1 MTNTQPVS
9 SNTVQAGP
17 IPVTLKLDSWT
28 VFRTALDE
36 AIVKIQPSYFRVPRY
51 GLEAAWRERA
61 YCYELYHLLRCQLP
75 EDFPYTL
82 HGEIDKIG
90 HGAIVQHFGKMKR
103 PNPDFI
109 LHNPGDMSD
118 KANLVVVEVKRS
130 DAELKL
136 IKQDLWKIRKFIK
149 HVGYQRGVMLFFGEQ
164 TPPDLFHLGGI
175 EAIWHRVVG
184 QKPMVS
190 NKGKFT

>member
-17 IPVTLKLDSWT
+17 ISVALKLDSWT
-28 VFRTALDE
+28 AFRAAIDE
-36 AIVKIQPSYFRVPRY
+36 AIIKIKQDYFRVPRY
-51 GLEAAWRERA
+51 GGEDAWRERA
-61 YCYELYHLLRCQLP
+61 YCYELYHLLRDELP
-75 EDFPYTL
+75 KNFPYTL

-90 HGAIVQHFGKMKR
+90 HEAVVRHFGNMKR
-103 PNPDFI
+103 PNPDFL
-109 LHNPGDMSD
+109 LHNPGDMGG
-118 KANLVVVEVKRS
+118 KANLVIVEVKRS
-130 DAELKL
+130 DADPKL
-136 IKQDLWKIRKFIK
+136 IKKDLWKIRKFIK
-149 HVGYQRGVMLFFGEQ
+149 HVGYQRGLMMFFGEQ